1 MGRGAV
7 RPLRRRRRRCHSTR
21 PMHTRVIMSCRIYR
35 SGVAS
40 MIGTLLTGPS
50 IRRLGPRGH
59 TVAATGA
66 SASASLI
73 LGRATSD
80 AVAFGGVVPMALGS
94 GKGMATSA
102 RITNLGEEL
111 GVPQVIRRRYALRLR
126 RH

>member
-1 MGRGAV
+1 MT
-7 RPLRRRRRRCHSTR
+7 LFY
-21 PMHTRVIMSCRIYR
+21 VI
-35 SGVAS
+35 
-40 MIGTLLTGPS
+40 
-50 IRRLGPRGH
+50 
-59 TVAATGA
+59 
-66 SASASLI
+66 SASQKLGI

-111 GVPQVIRRRYALRLR
+111 GVPQVIRRRYALRSR